1 MKKLT
6 RDHLIDGQV
15 YSKGTE
21 YEIQE
26 GKVLNEDTGVDARFS
41 EEVLKYIYDN
51 LAIGKSAFKIGQR
64 ISLMLVRLGE
74 HQDNRIYYN
83 HSNLIDGLKF
93 FFDIDSVNWAIPTD
107 GNMPFGKA
115 FEKSTNEKVK

>member
-1 MKKLT
+1 MKKLSK
-6 RDHLIDGQV
+6 DHIIDGRV

-26 GKVLNEDTGVDARFS
+26 GEVLNEDTGVDARFS
-41 EEVLKYIYDN
+41 EDVLKYIYDN

-93 FFDIDSVNWAIPTD
+93 FFDIDSVNWAIATD